1 MAICSWSFIGTLVAL
16 FYLYTTFHRLYELAN
31 PLSGLPADAMQRSR
45 GLIYPLWKEDYKL
58 HLTCFLSPSKYTSQK
73 SNEDRELIW
82 QQTEL
87 VYNSS
92 HREVSTLISLNQSHH
107 PMPKIWR
114 AIHSNR
120 SEVYLHVYLSTKTLQ
135 STGDTLHGVVK
146 LIKYEKIPKAF
157 KFRYLLSDYGYVQ
170 MSDEEKQ
177 RISLPSSTVISYWK
191 PEVAIRLVNDHSIY
205 PSEFIPQAIA
215 ENSFRVN
222 NRMVYK
228 PAVHVDEIGLTSDK
242 YIPLNDS
249 VDSLPL
255 KISFAPMS
263 LQRWLLM
270 REMEESIA
278 SQASLGFSDK
288 DIDDVRRL
296 ISDTSIYLLAITM
309 IASLLHLLFE
319 FLAFQS
325 DITFWR
331 NNKSVAGL
339 STRAVVTEL
348 VSQSV
353 VFLFLVDQG
362 ASLLVSVPAALGIMI
377 QLWKVQKATGLTI
390 KGLSIHFE
398 RWEKEVEENGE
409 DTKGGGVSRA
419 ELTKVTL
426 EADFQA
432 TFHLA
437 AIFVPLSVGSIVKSL
452 LFDKHASWYSWF
464 IGALTGCVYAGGFTL
479 MCPQLFIN
487 HKLKSVSHLPW
498 KFLIYKFLNTF
509 IDDLFAFVIKMPTMH
524 RISVFRDDIV
534 FLIYLYQRWIYR
546 VDTSRPFEK

>member
-1 MAICSWSFIGTLVAL
+1 MGLCSWSTIGTLVAL
-16 FYLYTTFHRLYELAN
+16 FYLYSTFYKLYELAN
-31 PLSGLPADAMQRSR
+31 PLYGIPADAIERSR
-45 GLIYPLWKEDYKL
+45 GVVYPLWKEHYEL
-58 HLTCFLSPSKYTSQK
+58 ELNCYLSPSKYNSQK
-73 SNEDRELIW
+73 YLDDRVLVW
-82 QQTEL
+82 QQKGL

-92 HREVSTLISLNQSHH
+92 QTELSTLIELSPSTHA
-107 PMPKIWR
+107 MPKIWR
-114 AIHSNR
+114 MTHQNQ
-120 SEVYLHVYLSTKTLQ
+120 SEVYLHVFLTTETAQ

-146 LIKYEKIPKAF
+146 LIKYEKIPKSF
-157 KFRYLLSDYGYVQ
+157 KHRYLLSDFGYVQ
-170 MSDEEKQ
+170 MTDEEKFK
-177 RISLPSSTVISYWK
+177 INMPSSTIISYWK

-205 PSEFIPQAIA
+205 PSEYIPHAVA
-215 ENSFRVN
+215 ANSLRVN
-222 NRMVYK
+222 NKMVYK
-228 PAVHVDEIGLTSDK
+228 PAIHVDEIGLTSDK
-242 YIPLNDS
+242 YIPLNSS
-249 VDSLPL
+249 VQSLPL
-255 KISFAPMS
+255 KISYAPMS

-325 DITFWR
+325 DISFWR

-353 VFLFLVDQG
+353 VFLFLVDQR
-362 ASLLVSVPAALGIMI
+362 ASLLVSVPAAVGILI
-377 QLWKVQKATGLTI
+377 QLWKVQRATGIRL
-390 KGLSIHFE
+390 KGLTVHFE
-398 RWEKEVEENGE
+398 RWEREVEDDKEE
-409 DTKGGGVSRA
+409 TKGGASNAV
-419 ELTKVTL
+419 LTRVTL

-437 AIFVPLSVGSIVKSL
+437 AVFIPLAIGSIVKSL
-452 LFDKHASWYSWF
+452 IFDKHASWYSWF

-534 FLIYLYQRWIYR
+534 FLIYLYQRWVYR
-546 VDTSRPFEK
+546 VDESRPFEK